1 VRVALDDIDRVIL
14 ERMTEDAR
22 TSFRGIARDLG
33 VSPDTVIGRYR
44 RMEERGLIRG
54 STTVFDP
61 VKLGYQGMVAFH
73 IDMDPS
79 SPDGEGDSRR
89 VLETLIKLPNIIVV
103 TRTVGDHD
111 LLALGVIF
119 GVGHLVELSGEIGGI
134 PGVKDLQVSIWET
147 GREISPKF
155 FII

>member
-1 VRVALDDIDRVIL
+1 MAALDDTDRFII

-22 TSFRGIARDLG
+22 ASFRGIARDLG

-44 RMEERGLIRG
+44 KMVERGVIRG

-61 VKLGYQGMVAFH
+61 ALLGYQGMAAFH

-79 SPDGEGDSRR
+79 SPDGGSRR
-89 VLETLIKLPNIIVV
+89 VLEKLIKLPNIIVA

-147 GREISPKF
+147 GQEISPKF

>member
-1 VRVALDDIDRVIL
+1 MAALDDIDRVIL
-14 ERMTEDAR
+14 DRMTVDAR
-22 TSFRGIARDLG
+22 ASFRGIARELG

-61 VKLGYQGMVAFH
+61 ALLGYQGMAAFH

-79 SPDGEGDSRR
+79 SPDGDGDSRR
-89 VLETLIKLPNIIVV
+89 VLRTLIKLPNIIIA

-111 LLALGVIF
+111 LLALGVVF

>member
-1 VRVALDDIDRVIL
+1 MVDLDDIDLFIL
-14 ERMTEDAR
+14 EKLTEDAR
-22 TSFRGIARDLG
+22 SSFRGLARELG

-44 RMEERGLIRG
+44 RMVERGVIRG
-54 STTVFDP
+54 STTVVDP
-61 VKLGYQGMVAFH
+61 VELGYQGMAAFH

-79 SPDGEGDSRR
+79 TPDGEVDSRR
-89 VLETLIKLPNIIVV
+89 VLETLIKLPNIIVA

-119 GVGHLVELSGEIGGI
+119 DVGHLVELSGEIGGI
-134 PGVKDLQVSIWET
+134 PGVRDLQVSIWET
-147 GREISPKF
+147 GKEISPKY

>member
-1 VRVALDDIDRVIL
+1 MMAGLDDIDKFIL
-14 ERMTEDAR
+14 ERMTENAR

-61 VKLGYQGMVAFH
+61 AQLGYQGMVAFH

-79 SPDGEGDSRR
+79 SPDGVSRE
-89 VLETLIKLPNIIVV
+89 VLENLIKLPNIIVA

-147 GREISPKF
+147 GREISPKY
-155 FII
+155 FIL

>member
-1 VRVALDDIDRVIL
+1 MVALDDIDRFIL
-14 ERMTEDAR
+14 DRMTEDAR
-22 TSFRGIARDLG
+22 TSFRGIARALG

-44 RMEERGLIRG
+44 KMEERGLIRG

-61 VKLGYQGMVAFH
+61 VKLGYQGMAAFH

-79 SPDGEGDSRR
+79 SPDGDSRR
-89 VLETLIKLPNIIVV
+89 VLERLIKLPNIIVA

-134 PGVKDLQVSIWET
+134 SGVKDLQVSIWET
-147 GREISPKF
+147 RRKISPKF

>member
-1 VRVALDDIDRVIL
+1 MAVLDDTDRFIID
-14 ERMTEDAR
+14 RMTEDAR
-22 TSFRGIARDLG
+22 ASFRGIARDLG
-33 VSPDTVIGRYR
+33 VSPDTVIGRFR
-44 RMEERGLIRG
+44 RMEEKGLIRG

-61 VKLGYQGMVAFH
+61 VKLGYQGLAAFH

-79 SPDGEGDSRR
+79 SHDGAGDSRR
-89 VLETLIKLPNIIVV
+89 VLETLIKLPNIIVA

-119 GVGHLVELSGEIGGI
+119 GVGHLVELSGAIGGI
-134 PGVKDLQVSIWET
+134 PGVKDFQVSIWKA

-155 FII
+155 FIL

>member
-1 VRVALDDIDRVIL
+1 MVALDDIDRFIL

-22 TSFRGIARDLG
+22 ASFRGMARELG

-44 RMEERGLIRG
+44 RMEGRGLIRG

-61 VKLGYQGMVAFH
+61 VKLGYQGMAAFH

-79 SPDGEGDSRR
+79 SPDGDSRG
-89 VLETLIKLPNIIVV
+89 VLEKLIKLPNIIVV

-111 LLALGVIF
+111 LLALGVVF

-134 PGVKDLQVSIWET
+134 PGVRDLQVSIWET
-147 GREISPKF
+147 GREVSPKF

>member
-1 VRVALDDIDRVIL
+1 MMVALDDIDRFIL
-14 ERMTEDAR
+14 EMMTEDAR
-22 TSFRGIARDLG
+22 ASFRGMARELG

-44 RMEERGLIRG
+44 RMEGRGLIRG

-61 VKLGYQGMVAFH
+61 VRLGYQGIAAFH

-79 SPDGEGDSRR
+79 SPDGDSRG
-89 VLETLIKLPNIIVV
+89 VLEALIKLPNIIVA

-111 LLALGVIF
+111 LLALGVVF

-134 PGVKDLQVSIWET
+134 PGVRDLQVSIWET
-147 GREISPKF
+147 GREVSPKF
-155 FII
+155 FIV

>member
-1 VRVALDDIDRVIL
+1 MAALDDIDRFIL
-14 ERMTEDAR
+14 DRMTADAR
-22 TSFRGIARDLG
+22 SSFRGLARELG

-79 SPDGEGDSRR
+79 SPDGDGDSRR
-89 VLETLIKLPNIIVV
+89 VLETLIKLPNIIVA

-111 LLALGVIF
+111 LLALEGVSD
-119 GVGHLVELSGEIGGI
+119 VAHMVELLREIGGI
-134 PGVKDLQVSIWET
+134 LGVRDLQVSLWKT
-147 GREISPKF
+147 GREVSPKY

>member
-1 VRVALDDIDRVIL
+1 MVDLDDTDLFIL
-14 ERMTEDAR
+14 ERLTVDAR
-22 TSFRGIARDLG
+22 ASFRGMARELG

-44 RMEERGLIRG
+44 RMMERGVIRG
-54 STTVFDP
+54 STTVVDP
-61 VKLGYQGMVAFH
+61 VELGYQGMGAFH

-79 SPDGEGDSRR
+79 SSDGEADSRR
-89 VLETLIKLPNIIVV
+89 VLETLIGLPNIIVA

-119 GVGHLVELSGEIGGI
+119 DVGHLVELSGEIGGI
-134 PGVKDLQVSIWET
+134 SGVRDLQVSIWET

>member
-1 VRVALDDIDRVIL
+1 MAALDDIDRFIL
-14 ERMTEDAR
+14 DRMTEDAR
-22 TSFRGIARDLG
+22 ASFRGMAREFG

-44 RMEERGLIRG
+44 RMEGRGLIRG

-61 VKLGYQGMVAFH
+61 VKLGYQGMAAFH

-79 SPDGEGDSRR
+79 SPDGDSRG
-89 VLETLIKLPNIIVV
+89 VLEKLIKLPNIIVV

-111 LLALGVIF
+111 LLALGVVF

-134 PGVKDLQVSIWET
+134 PGVRDLQVSIWET

>member
-1 VRVALDDIDRVIL
+1 MMVALDDIDRFIL

-44 RMEERGLIRG
+44 RMEKRGLIRG

-61 VKLGYQGMVAFH
+61 VQLGYQGMVAFR

-79 SPDGEGDSRR
+79 SPDGGSRR
-89 VLETLIKLPNIIVV
+89 VLEALIKLPNVIVA

>member
-1 VRVALDDIDRVIL
+1 MDEINGFIIDR
-14 ERMTEDAR
+14 MTGDAR
-22 TSFRGIARDLG
+22 VSFRSLARELG

-44 RMEERGLIRG
+44 RMVDRGVIKG

-61 VKLGYQGMVAFH
+61 QGLGYQGMAAFH
-73 IDMDPS
+73 IDTEHA
-79 SPDGEGDSRR
+79 SPGDGDDKAQEI
-89 VLETLIKLPNIIVV
+89 LATLIKLPNIIVA

-119 GVGHLVELSGEIGGI
+119 SVDHLMELSREVGGI
-134 PGVKDLQVSIWET
+134 SGVRDLQVSIWVVEK
-147 GREISPKF
+147 EIMPRY